1 MNAFNT
7 PAMEALKERL
17 ADPKPKPERSTMPPA
32 PSTATP
38 VPAKVERRYDRDR
51 PKVPHTAFMRE
62 FQLADGGR
70 LTADRRSI
78 ALVFEGSAGS
88 DGTLHTYIAWRTPAK
103 PLPVKAPYSEV
114 VAWWRGEAAG
124 NGKAAERR

>member
-1 MNAFNT
+1 MSAFNT

-17 ADPKPKPERSTMPPA
+17 ADPKPNKPERKTMQT
-32 PSTATP
+32 PSTPASA
-38 VPAKVERRYDRDR
+38 PAKVERRYDRDR

-78 ALVFEGSAGS
+78 AMVFEGSAGS

-103 PLPVKAPYSEV
+103 PLPVKEAYSEV
-114 VAWWRGEAAG
+114 VAWWRGEGAG
-124 NGKAAERR
+124 NGKAA